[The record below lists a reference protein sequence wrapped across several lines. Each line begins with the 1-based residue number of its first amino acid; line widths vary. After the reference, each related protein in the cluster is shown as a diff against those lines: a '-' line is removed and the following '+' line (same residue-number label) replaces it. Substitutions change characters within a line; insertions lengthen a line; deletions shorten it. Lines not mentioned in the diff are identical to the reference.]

1 MTVSSTAPKYKLNDQ
16 VNKKINTG
24 IFLKTG
30 ASIGTVIKVIE
41 KHNVRG
47 RICYYYGVKWP
58 DDDLVPAKAE
68 GKESLMAYCNHTPD
82 IEWTLI
88 SLDNSIEEAQLCD
101 VL

>member
-58 DDDLVPAKAE
+58 DGRRSEHAQHILVPA
-68 GKESLMAYCNHTPD
+68 T
-82 IEWTLI
+82 
-88 SLDNSIEEAQLCD
+88 
-101 VL
+101 

>member
-1 MTVSSTAPKYKLNDQ
+1 MTTTSTAPKYKINDQ

-24 IFLKTG
+24 VLLKTG

-58 DDDLVPAKAE
+58 DGRRSEHAQHILTPA
-68 GKESLMAYCNHTPD
+68 P
-82 IEWTLI
+82 
-88 SLDNSIEEAQLCD
+88 
-101 VL
+101 